1 MIKTINEFNNNAQ
14 EESQFLNKIT
24 QIFYHSRRLLNAV
37 VAPKIIDIFIE
48 NKEGIKEKSYVTLNY
63 ERIYDEKSKNISQ
76 ENPEIIGQSYK
87 FTIGSKIYCCEFL
100 KKNKGVFFCSLIE
113 IRESNN
119 ILSRYFLRDI
129 IDIWLLMY

>member
-76 ENPEIIGQSYK
+76 ENPEIIGQSWN
-87 FTIGSKIYCCEFL
+87 L
-100 KKNKGVFFCSLIE
+100 V
-113 IRESNN
+113 
-119 ILSRYFLRDI
+119 
-129 IDIWLLMY
+129 